1 MQPTLLAKALP
12 SIQFVLLPWG
22 PTHMDLV
29 LHLLGQASPNGAQM
43 GRTPSLQA
51 SVFSLAP

>member
-1 MQPTLLAKALP
+1 MLLTKVLP

-22 PTHMDLV
+22 PTHMYLV
-29 LHLLGQASPNGAQM
+29 PHLLGQASPNGAQM